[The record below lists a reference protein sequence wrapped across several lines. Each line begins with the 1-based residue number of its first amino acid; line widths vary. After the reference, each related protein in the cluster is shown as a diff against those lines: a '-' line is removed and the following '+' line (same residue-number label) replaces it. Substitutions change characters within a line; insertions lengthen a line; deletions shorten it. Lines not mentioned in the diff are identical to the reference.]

1 MDYEVYGGW
10 VVLPGEGGE
19 VGGEEFCYFEGWVDG
34 EAVLEGLWVGGE
46 MLLVL
51 VFFVLVRSVYFL
63 GE

>member
-1 MDYEVYGGW
+1 MDYEVDGCW
-10 VVLPGEGGE
+10 VVFVGEGGE
-19 VGGEEFCYFEGWVDG
+19 VGGEEFCYFERWVDG